1 MRAFVIRGFG
11 QKAGVDFERVHAELI
26 APALQEV
33 GIDGGTTGDI
43 LQAGNVREDMFR
55 ELVLANVVVAD
66 VSVHNANV
74 FYELGIRHAV
84 RNRSTVLIRAR
95 INEVPFDL
103 RTDRYLSYDPLSAAA
118 SVPQL
123 VQALR
128 ETLASER
135 IDSPVF
141 QLLPGF
147 AAGPHA
153 TLLDLPR
160 DLAEDIGRARE
171 DRRASDLRLISDEV
185 MGLRFEEAALR
196 VVARAL
202 ADVGDDV
209 GAQRAWERIRAAHPS
224 DLEANRA
231 LSEVYRRLGP
241 LVASDQ
247 AIERALGSE
256 TLSSLDRAELYA
268 LRGSNSKRR
277 WVAQWRAGA
286 EPNRARTALR
296 SRELDISFQ
305 FYRRGFDEDLNHW
318 YSGLNALA
326 LAKVMLVLADRC
338 PDDWQALFD
347 TDAEAARE
355 LDRLKSE
362 VDWLTSTVRAS
373 IDAARAR
380 SRYAGTVDFWIDV
393 SMADLR
399 FLTGSEPE
407 RVTSAYEAALSPVLG
422 SGARRSISEQLEM
435 HRDLG
440 ILVENATP
448 ALALLAGPPDPQ
460 EALVRP
466 LHPLVFSGH
475 MIDAP
480 NRPHPRFPASQEDV
494 AAARIK
500 QAIEEIAA
508 AAAER
513 QERIVG
519 LAGVSDG
526 GDLLFHEACHQLGVE
541 TQVLL
546 PVPELVY
553 RATAISR
560 QASRWADRYHAAL
573 RNASAVLTLAHT
585 DTLPGWLQTRP
596 NYSTWQRNNQWI
608 LHHAWAT
615 TTSGRVTVLAL
626 WNGEPGDGPGGVADM
641 VATAQ
646 ARGAE
651 VVSLD
656 TVTLFGL
663 PTPELPAPELP
674 GPAADAASGPGAEQ
688 APVGTDMGAGH
699 SAITAPGDDAEL
711 AGGDR
716 VLNLLWSSHRQWS
729 LAADAAQSRLNQ
741 WRQRTLALLVVGA
754 LAGALAAQTWL
765 SSSFISAAAAVSAA
779 LLALAAWVQSTAL
792 TSDQTERWTGA
803 RAASEALK
811 AEVYRYLTRVQPYNG
826 ADRSDRLSAQFDAIQ
841 ARGQKLLADQQLVAP
856 DNRPLPKVRSFGGY
870 LTARAQQQATWHR
883 DKVGD
888 HLRKA
893 RTLRLAQLAAT
904 GVGVVLAAVAGV
916 LPGSHLAAWTA
927 AATTIA
933 AAIGAH
939 LAAGQHQRIAASYA
953 STADQ
958 LDRLI
963 AEVDPVGAGPDRRA
977 RFVADVERVLAAQN
991 SGWTDLFSV

>member
-26 APALQEV
+26 APALQEA

-55 ELVLANVVVAD
+55 ELVLADVVVAD

-95 INEVPFDL
+95 IDEVPFDL
-103 RTDRYLSYDPLSAAA
+103 RTDRYLSYDPVSAAA

-128 ETLASER
+128 ETRASER

-147 AAGPHA
+147 ASGLHA

-171 DRRASDLRLISDEV
+171 DRLLGDLRLISDEV

-196 VVARAL
+196 AVAQAM

-209 GAQRAWERIRAAHPS
+209 GAQRAWERIRAVRPG

-231 LSEVYRRLGP
+231 LSNVYRRLGE
-241 LVASDQ
+241 LFSSDQ
-247 AIERALGSE
+247 AIGRALGGG
-256 TLSSLDRAELYA
+256 TLGNHDRAELYA

-277 WVAQWRAGA
+277 WVAQWRAAA

-296 SRELDISFQ
+296 SRELDDSFQ

-326 LAKVMLVLADRC
+326 LAKITLVLADRC
-338 PDDWQALFD
+338 PDDWRNRFG

-355 LDRLKSE
+355 LERLKSE
-362 VDWLTSTVRAS
+362 VDWLTWTVRAS
-373 IDAARAR
+373 LDAGRAR
-380 SRYAGTVDFWIDV
+380 SRHTGTADSWLEV
-393 SMADLR
+393 SAADLR
-399 FLTGSEPE
+399 FLTSDEPE
-407 RVTSAYEAALSPVLG
+407 RVSSAYEAALSPVIR
-422 SGARRSISEQLEM
+422 SAARRSISEQLEM

-448 ALALLAGPPDPQ
+448 ALALLARTPNPQ
-460 EALVRP
+460 TAAI
-466 LHPLVFSGH
+466 HPLVFSGH

-480 NRPHPRFPASQEDV
+480 DRPQPRFPASREDA
-494 AAARIK
+494 AAARIR
-500 QAIEEIAA
+500 QAIADIVATAA
-508 AAAER
+508 NR
-513 QERIVG
+513 QEQERVVG
-519 LAGVSDG
+519 MAGVADG

-546 PVPELVY
+546 PFPERVY
-553 RATAISR
+553 RATAITR
-560 QASRWADRYHAAL
+560 QAARWADRYYAAL
-573 RNASAVLTLAHT
+573 RNASKVLTLSRT
-585 DTLPGWLQTRP
+585 DTLPGWLLARP

-608 LHHAWAT
+608 VHHAWAT
-615 TTSGRVTVLAL
+615 ATCDRVTVLAL
-626 WNGEPGDGPGGVADM
+626 WNGEAGDGPGGAADM

-663 PTPELPAPELP
+663 PTPELPT
-674 GPAADAASGPGAEQ
+674 PAADAASGPGAEQ
-688 APVGTDMGAGH
+688 APAGTGTGAEH
-699 SAITAPGDDAEL
+699 SAIAAPGDG
-711 AGGDR
+711 AGPAVGDR
-716 VLNLLWSSHRQWS
+716 VLNQVWTSHRQWS
-729 LAADAAQSRLNQ
+729 LAADAAQSRLKH
-741 WRQRTLALLVVGA
+741 WRQRTLALLVAGA
-754 LAGALAAQTWL
+754 LAGAIAAQTWL
-765 SSSFISAAAAVSAA
+765 SSGFVSAAAAVSAV
-779 LLALAAWVQSTAL
+779 LLAIAAWVQGTAL
-792 TSDQTERWTGA
+792 TSDETERWTGA

-811 AEVYRYLTRVQPYNG
+811 AEAYRYLTRVQPYDG
-826 ADRSDRLSAQFDAIQ
+826 ADRGGRLSAQFDAIQ
-841 ARGQKLLADQQLVAP
+841 AREQKLLVDQQLVP
-856 DNRPLPKVRSFGGY
+856 SDNRPLPKVSTFGGY

-916 LPGSHLAAWTA
+916 LSGSHLAAWTA

-939 LAAGQHQRIAASYA
+939 LAAGQHRRIAASYA

-963 AEVDPVGAGPDRRA
+963 AEVDPAGAGPDRQA

-991 SGWTDLFSV
+991 SGWTDLFSPQAPPT